1 MDTTRHRQ
9 SAQILTF
16 PTAKRAAAI
25 NLSRQ
30 AKFAAEVAAL
40 RSQKIVSGDSWY
52 HEAAIEEAARD
63 RKN

>member
-1 MDTTRHRQ
+1 MNTIQHRQ
-9 SAQILTF
+9 PAQILTF

-40 RSQKIVSGDSWY
+40 RSQKIVSGDAWY
-52 HEAAIEEAARD
+52 HQAAIEEETSI
-63 RKN
+63 KQ

>member
-1 MDTTRHRQ
+1 MDTTRLRQ

-16 PTAKRAAAI
+16 PTAKRAAATI
-25 NLSRQ
+25 LSKK

-40 RSQKIVSGDSWY
+40 RSKKIVSSDAWY
-52 HEAAIEEAARD
+52 HQAAVEEAARD